1 MTAAAAFPPY
11 LTLPD
16 SAIALDPIDGWEL
29 IREDQEPEVI
39 PDRSAL
45 PSWDSSLRF
54 GLRRRFQLK
63 VSPDEALGLE
73 GREAKFKLVTRLNT
87 ARGLGSRIVDERSAI
102 FGDEGFIEI
111 LVHPDSRT
119 LAYDIRLT
127 TWLVLE
133 SVSGQARVDVAPKV
147 SGSRLWHDS
156 WRAKIEGG
164 RTRLPFELT
173 SFSKSFPG
181 WRMPGALFHVD
192 VADYPDLQFE
202 QAVCVY
208 LNTDYPEFVTAIEKS
223 KPAET
228 AILWDGVVRRIVS
241 VGLGDEF
248 TRSSEWQDDSLG
260 AQVRTWTTA
269 IFPGYS
275 IKSIAEL
282 RLEHPSRFEAMIQSW
297 AGIASKLAYELP
309 K

>member
-1 MTAAAAFPPY
+1 MAAATSFPPY

-16 SAIALDPIDGWEL
+16 SAIALDPIDGWEF
-29 IREDQEPEVI
+29 IREDQEPEII
-39 PDRSAL
+39 PDRSIL

-54 GLRRRFQLK
+54 GLRRRLQLK

-73 GREAKFKLVTRLNT
+73 GREAKFRLVTRLET
-87 ARGLGSRIVDERSAI
+87 ARGLRSRIVDDRPAI
-102 FGDEGFIEI
+102 FGDHGFTEI
-111 LVHPDSRT
+111 VIRPDSRT
-119 LAYDIRLT
+119 LAYDIRLV
-127 TWLVLE
+127 TWLVLQ
-133 SVSGQARVDVAPKV
+133 SVSGHALVDVAPKI
-147 SGSRLWHDS
+147 SGSRLWRDS
-156 WRAKIEGG
+156 WRTKIEGG
-164 RTRLPFELT
+164 RTRLPFELA
-173 SFSKSFPG
+173 SFSRSFPG
-181 WRMPGALFHVD
+181 WRMPNALFHVD

-241 VGLGDEF
+241 VGLSDVF
-248 TRSSEWQDDSLG
+248 ARSSGRQDDSLG
-260 AQVRTWTTA
+260 AQISTWITA
-269 IFPGYS
+269 IFPGQS

-297 AGIASKLAYELP
+297 AGTASRLACELP